1 MDFRWD
7 RNPSPWD
14 LRFHIYPPAHH
25 IPFVMFNLL
34 AKKEVIQI
42 KVYKSNKPNKD
53 CAGKL
58 ESPQELM
65 VKPPLTLKIL
75 TYT

>member
-1 MDFRWD
+1 
-7 RNPSPWD
+7 
-14 LRFHIYPPAHH
+14 
-25 IPFVMFNLL
+25 MFNLL